1 MVCRI
6 DWALYMVEAE
16 NIKLHR
22 NTDEIKLRRSR
33 ADVTECQ
40 PFFMA
45 ESEK

>member
-1 MVCRI
+1 MVCRT

-33 ADVTECQ
+33 ADVIEYQ
-40 PFFMA
+40 PLFMA